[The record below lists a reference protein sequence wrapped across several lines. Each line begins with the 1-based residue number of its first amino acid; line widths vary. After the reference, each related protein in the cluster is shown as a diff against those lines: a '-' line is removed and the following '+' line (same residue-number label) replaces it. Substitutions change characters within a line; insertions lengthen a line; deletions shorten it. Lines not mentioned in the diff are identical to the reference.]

1 MLFQCK
7 HAMAKLIFFFRNLSD
22 MLRSNFCLILF
33 LLLKY
38 SLYNHPASNMSDK
51 SKRYE
56 AICSQL
62 RCMKENGPVLFQFVI
77 DAMETEIVQS
87 SLIFGLNF
95 DYKATWIKDI
105 QSCANDLDI
114 QLDNAKPTWKRI
126 ENKLH
131 NKRQGNTSAPVKPS
145 TPSPVASSSSTCS
158 TLKTKLSTT
167 DRDKA
172 PWSVERKMR
181 EFVAT
186 LSYIHPSLSFILDT
200 NDLNWVDY
208 FSKEELEEIKSSGQP
223 ILRHIPDELKPKFE
237 QIEKLKSALDAYN
250 FGRLIDHHPIEQ
262 PLLTWLFQTLVQTA
276 PFFIPGA
283 CTSTQNMLESDKLY
297 YLWNFLNTIYRN
309 SGIEALGKEK
319 TSTTHAKTLNSK
331 RKLSAADVI
340 EREKIGRR
348 LDTIY
353 IGDGIELG
361 GLETGSR
368 KDNTKEFEDSM
379 LKLPIVFKDMLTEI
393 VSHRPSLLHKAHVIG
408 YNING
413 NAVRLID
420 ADVPGGHIVRIRR
433 TDELEYPTNSDGYAL
448 KMVSLLELASYG
460 KAIIDD
466 TYALCCQTRVPPSAG
481 GMPSLLPR
489 STKNRAP

>member
-1 MLFQCK
+1 
-7 HAMAKLIFFFRNLSD
+7 
-22 MLRSNFCLILF
+22 
-33 LLLKY
+33 
-38 SLYNHPASNMSDK
+38 
-51 SKRYE
+51 
-56 AICSQL
+56 
-62 RCMKENGPVLFQFVI
+62 MKENGPVLFQSVI

-105 QSCANDLDI
+105 QSCANDLEI

-131 NKRQGNTSAPVKPS
+131 NERQGNTSAPVKPS

-167 DRDKA
+167 DRDKVLEVYDTLIQDENTCWVLEATKRQATLEKKA

-283 CTSTQNMLESDKLY
+283 YTSTQNMLESDKLY

-413 NAVRLID
+413 M
-420 ADVPGGHIVRIRR
+420 
-433 TDELEYPTNSDGYAL
+433 YA
-448 KMVSLLELASYG
+448 K
-460 KAIIDD
+460 
-466 TYALCCQTRVPPSAG
+466 
-481 GMPSLLPR
+481 
-489 STKNRAP
+489 